1 MSSKK
6 RPLIGRRELQALAAS
21 GDALPASRASW
32 KEKLAAA
39 SNCTSPISPIA
50 LQIPAVINLRPCGGQ
65 FGLPTN
71 NNSLE
76 TLRGVKEE
84 YITRGGYQ
92 TRGVIANRRTRDTQV
107 DFGFRFRGLPAEV
120 KHMIFTLAIDRNCKK
135 APALIVGL
143 RTRQNDPD
151 EGLYKAAWRAF
162 CSQNTFV
169 LSRSNNYTINQD
181 LKGAMPRFVW
191 ETVINLEIKHE

>member
-1 MSSKK
+1 M
-6 RPLIGRRELQALAAS
+6 
-21 GDALPASRASW
+21 PASRASL

-50 LQIPAVINLRPCGGQ
+50 LQIPAVTNLRPCRGQ

-71 NNSLE
+71 NTSLE
-76 TLRGVKEE
+76 TLREAKEE
-84 YITRGGYQ
+84 HITRGGYQ
-92 TRGVIANRRTRDTQV
+92 TRGVGSFVDHHWQTRGAIANRRTRDTQV

-135 APALIVGL
+135 TPALVVGL

-181 LKGAMPRFVW
+181 LKGAVPRFVW